1 MHKYLI
7 LSLLTASFLTGCA
20 SASKPEIAEEQYCYT
35 DSTTQVENG
44 ETVNSSTLVQCSDN
58 PLKRAKLV
66 GVDEKNCRRWERRDI
81 VNGREKHYGGY
92 ICRDEQGNWRPLDRF

>member
-1 MHKYLI
+1 MYK
-7 LSLLTASFLTGCA
+7 LLAASIGIALLTGC
-20 SASKPEIAEEQYCYT
+20 SSTPEVTVAQDQYCYT
-35 DSTTQVENG
+35 DSTTQVDNG
-44 ETVNSSTLVQCSDN
+44 ETVNSTTLVQCSDN

-92 ICRDEQGNWRPLDRF
+92 ICRDEKGNWRPLDRF